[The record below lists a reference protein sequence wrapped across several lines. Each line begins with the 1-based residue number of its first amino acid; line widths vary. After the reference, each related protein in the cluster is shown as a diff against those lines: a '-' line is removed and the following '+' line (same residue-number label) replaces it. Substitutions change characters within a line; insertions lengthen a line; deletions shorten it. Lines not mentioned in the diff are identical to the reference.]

1 MGRKKRDT
9 VEFRFYEIPQGQS
22 CLALLGDKWI
32 MVYGK
37 DDKFLHFHNLFEVGY
52 CRNGSGDLILDEKV
66 CKYESEMLSVIP
78 ANYPHSTYSSQ
89 PNFWE
94 YIFFDVEDDLGAAG
108 VAKALIG
115 RQRVVTIW
123 TIHFFLRYRGKQLL
137 N

>member
-37 DDKFLHFHNLFEVGY
+37 DDKFLHFHNLFEVGF

-94 YIFFDVEDDLGAAG
+94 YIFFDVED
-108 VAKALIG
+108 II
-115 RQRVVTIW
+115 RQL
-123 TIHFFLRYRGKQLL
+123 FPD
-137 N
+137 NPS